1 MENILNNLNDIQ
13 LNAVKDTNGAQ
24 LILAGAGSG
33 KTRVVTTKI
42 AYLIE
47 EESVNPQEILAFTFT
62 NKAAKEM
69 KDRVAILLNTNVD
82 RMWIGT
88 FHSICVRILRRDLN
102 LVGYTK
108 NFTIFDTTDQ
118 KTLIKECLKEL
129 NIDSKIYTPNYIQGR
144 ISSLKNEGIKASEFE
159 KFAYSPMDKT
169 ILELYRLYEE
179 KLQNNNAFDFDD
191 LIIKV
196 IELLNSD
203 SLVRKYYQHRFR
215 YVFVDEYQDTNNIQY
230 ELIKILSNYHNN
242 ICAVGDADQSIYKWR
257 GANIN
262 NILNFEK
269 DFDNS
274 KRVILSQNYR
284 STKNIL
290 NSANAVISNNNE
302 RIKKDLWTSNEDGN
316 LPTLFEAQ
324 SGTEEAYYVVDEI
337 NKLINLGKSLNEIA
351 ILYRSNSLSRAFEEQ
366 LIKNNIKYKVIGGI
380 KFYDRAEIKDILAYL
395 RLIVNTNDDISLR
408 RIINSPKRGIGDV
421 TVDKLNEISLKENTS
436 LYNSLNF
443 LETYSNMF
451 DQRAFK
457 KLESFKNLIDNLILK
472 SNNMNIFELV
482 EFLLDRVEYINLLEK
497 QNTIEAKSKIENIQ
511 EFLGSIKLYEE
522 ADSEAT
528 LADFISGISLLS
540 DVDKTEE
547 LSEAVSLLT
556 VHSAKGLEFENV
568 FLVALEEGIFPS
580 SYAEE
585 DEDLQ
590 EERRLMYVAITRAKE
605 NLNMSYA
612 KTRIRFGKS
621 ERQMKSSF
629 IEELGETINK
639 LNVKSFL
646 KKQFIPRETSNFTNS
661 YKNSFNKSN
670 YDRQNLPD
678 NSYKSDKPF
687 EVSKNV
693 KHKKWGLGT
702 ITQIKNS
709 DGDELVTV
717 LFDSGELKTFI
728 GSLAP
733 MEVIDE

>member
-482 EFLLDRVEYINLLEK
+482 EFLLERVEYINLLEK

-522 ADSEAT
+522 DDSEAT

-646 KKQFIPRETSNFTNS
+646 KKQFIPRETSKFTNS

>member
-522 ADSEAT
+522 DDSEAT

>member
-522 ADSEAT
+522 DDSEAT

-580 SYAEE
+580 SYAEG

-646 KKQFIPRETSNFTNS
+646 KKQFIPRETSKFTNS

-728 GSLAP
+728 GSLTP